1 MLRNVFRSV
10 RKAFITAHCNWG
22 SFTYLGRILAG
33 CYWFCILIWIS
44 TYTANLAAFLTVK
57 NAESPVKNLEDIAKS
72 DYQVGVLRS
81 SSVSEAFRTSQ
92 YEIHQIIWQRIISGD
107 NLPKNRS
114 EGIQWVR
121 DREKFVFISGGP
133 SLRYYVNQPPC
144 DLKLGNKL
152 CF

>member
-1 MLRNVFRSV
+1 M
-10 RKAFITAHCNWG
+10 
-22 SFTYLGRILAG
+22 
-33 CYWFCILIWIS
+33 
-44 TYTANLAAFLTVK
+44 LAAIGFVSLSGSQHTPPIWQPSS
-57 NAESPVKNLEDIAKS
+57 AESPVKNLEDIAKS

-133 SLRYYVNQPPC
+133 SLRYYVNQQPC
-144 DLKLGNKL
+144 DLKLGNKM